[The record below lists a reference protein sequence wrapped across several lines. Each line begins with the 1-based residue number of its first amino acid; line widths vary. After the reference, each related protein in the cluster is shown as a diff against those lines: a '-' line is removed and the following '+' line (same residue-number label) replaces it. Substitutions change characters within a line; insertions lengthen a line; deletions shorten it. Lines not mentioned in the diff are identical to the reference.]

1 MDFKI
6 FADTLLVVK
15 NCFLAFLCM
24 KQDLKALDYL
34 EKG

>member
-1 MDFKI
+1 MDVEI

-15 NCFLAFLCM
+15 NCFLALLCM
-24 KQDLKALDYL
+24 KQDLKVLDYL